1 MKAKRINQ
9 SQCLPRPK
17 YGSPIKSQ
25 KQKNPKV
32 DIGGAEIKMRQIFA
46 AENKIYRIYLQI
58 DMIIHDTIDSK
69 Y

>member
-1 MKAKRINQ
+1 V
-9 SQCLPRPK
+9 
-17 YGSPIKSQ
+17 IKSQ